1 MGLTD
6 IKNATVRAVEDL
18 MCNRTFA
25 IAAGLAYYFFL
36 SLFPLLIF
44 MAAALSYVPV
54 PNLFEQ
60 IMGLMARF
68 VPSQAM
74 LMIQPVIQ
82 SVLRP
87 PGSGLL
93 SFGIIGTLWVASSGF
108 ASLTDALNIAYDV
121 PETRPYWK
129 TRSLAV
135 ALTLIVGSLVAIGL
149 GVTLLGPN
157 FAQRLSHHVHL
168 SALFVHAW
176 PTLRWIVIF
185 GSVV

>member
-1 MGLTD
+1 MHHPAIFLQPLSHLTTGRLMGLTD

-36 SLFPLLIF
+36 SLFPLRIF
-44 MAAALSYVPV
+44 RAAALSYVPV

-60 IMGLMARF
+60 IMALIARF

-93 SFGIIGTLWVASSGF
+93 SF
-108 ASLTDALNIAYDV
+108 
-121 PETRPYWK
+121 
-129 TRSLAV
+129 
-135 ALTLIVGSLVAIGL
+135 
-149 GVTLLGPN
+149 
-157 FAQRLSHHVHL
+157 
-168 SALFVHAW
+168 
-176 PTLRWIVIF
+176 
-185 GSVV
+185 